1 MLLFQIKSPAGQVL
15 HAKQIFP
22 YPLKYYLWLFTA
34 SKFLFSL
41 SKKWS
46 LQVRYLLT
54 FKKLNIQI
62 LKVSLILKLIIQ
74 ITLTLIL
81 GTFLNSV
88 MSTHLIS
95 QLTSDLLMKETEI
108 LHQILDHSKVASR
121 CLEYSSAQLVKCTYT
136 KLKGFLVCYNMFLG
150 VLKVVRNSICFR
162 QQYDFSLNVFPM
174 WLILI

>member
-1 MLLFQIKSPAGQVL
+1 ML

-34 SKFLFSL
+34 AKFLFSL

-46 LQVRYLLT
+46 VQVRYLLT

-74 ITLTLIL
+74 IILTLIL

-88 MSTHLIS
+88 ISTHLIS

-108 LHQILDHSKVASR
+108 LHQILDHSKVVSR
-121 CLEYSSAQLVKCTYT
+121 CLEYSSGQLVKCTCT
-136 KLKGFLVCYNMFLG
+136 KLKGFLVYNMFLG

-162 QQYDFSLNVFPM
+162 QQYDFPLNVFPM